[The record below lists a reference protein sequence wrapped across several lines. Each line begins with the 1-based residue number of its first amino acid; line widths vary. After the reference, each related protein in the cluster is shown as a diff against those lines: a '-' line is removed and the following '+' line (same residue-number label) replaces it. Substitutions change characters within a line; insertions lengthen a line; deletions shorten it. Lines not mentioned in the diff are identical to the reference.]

1 MADNYLEKKFEE
13 FHSGKGV
20 ASKHKTSS
28 GNVSLNS
35 LLLKNRSHRGYD
47 SSRQVSVEELKQIA
61 EVCTKIP
68 SAKNQQVL
76 RYKLVAGEDSPRLQ
90 QYTKWGGALPELNLP
105 FPGTEPSAFIIICST
120 VPENKWVDIDLG
132 IAAQSMLLKA
142 VEMGLNG
149 ICIGAFNKNAVVEEF
164 SLQYEPVLVLAIGKG
179 AEHIQLTRVK
189 EGESLTYYRKD
200 GVHFV
205 PKLGLDDLLL

>member
-13 FHSGKGV
+13 FHSAKAGGT
-20 ASKHKTSS
+20 KHKAAN
-28 GNVSLNS
+28 GNLSLNS
-35 LLLKNRSHRGYD
+35 LLLKNRSYRGFD
-47 SSRQVSVEELKQIA
+47 PTRVVTIEELKQIV
-61 EVCTKIP
+61 EVCTKVP

-76 RYKLVAGEDSPRLQ
+76 RFKLVAGEDSPRLQ
-90 QYTKWGGALPELNLP
+90 KYTKWAGALPQLNLP

-120 VPENKWVDIDLG
+120 APENKWVDIDLG

-149 ICIGAFNKNAVVEEF
+149 ICIGAFNKNEVTDEF
-164 SLQYEPVLVLAIGKG
+164 SLPYEPVLVLAIGKG
-179 AEHIQLTRVK
+179 AENIQLTRVK
-189 EGESLTYYRKD
+189 EGESQTYYRKD

-205 PKLGLDDLLL
+205 PKLGLDDLVL

>member
-13 FHSGKGV
+13 FHSAKLGGT
-20 ASKHKTSS
+20 KHKAVT
-28 GNVSLNS
+28 GNLSLNS
-35 LLLKNRSHRGYD
+35 LLLKNRSYRGFD
-47 SSRQVSVEELKQIA
+47 PTRAVTIEELKQIV
-61 EVCTKIP
+61 EVCTKVP

-76 RYKLVAGEDSPRLQ
+76 RFKLVAGEDSPRLQ
-90 QYTKWGGALPELNLP
+90 KYTKWAGALPELNLP

-120 VPENKWVDIDLG
+120 AAENKWVDIDLG

-149 ICIGAFNKNAVVEEF
+149 ICIGAFNKNEVTAEF
-164 SLQYEPVLVLAIGKG
+164 SLPYEPVLVLAIGKG
-179 AEHIQLTRVK
+179 AENIQLTRVK
-189 EGESLTYYRKD
+189 EGESQTYYRKD

-205 PKLGLDDLLL
+205 PKLGLEDLVL

>member
-13 FHSGKGV
+13 FHSAKPGGT
-20 ASKHKTSS
+20 KHKATN
-28 GNVSLNS
+28 GNLSLNS
-35 LLLKNRSHRGYD
+35 LLLKNRSYRGFD
-47 SSRQVSVEELKQIA
+47 PSRTVTVEELKQIV
-61 EVCTKIP
+61 EVCTKVP

-76 RYKLVAGEDSPRLQ
+76 RFKLVAGEDTPRMQ
-90 QYTKWGGALPELNLP
+90 KFTKWAGALPELNLP

-120 VPENKWVDIDLG
+120 AAENKWVDIDLG

-149 ICIGAFNKNAVVEEF
+149 ICIGAFNKNEVTAEF
-164 SLQYEPVLVLAIGKG
+164 SLPHDPVLVLAIGKG
-179 AEHIQLTRVK
+179 AENIQLTRVK
-189 EGESLTYYRKD
+189 EGESQTYYRKD

-205 PKLGLDDLLL
+205 PKLGLEDLVL